1 MEYSAKVLDHFMNPR
16 NMGEVDIVSGVG
28 QVGNAACG
36 DIMRISLEIEGDVIK
51 DAKFRTL
58 GCGAAIATSSMA
70 TELVKGKTIEDAIK
84 ITNATVADA
93 LDGLPPVKMHC
104 SNLAEQALHAALYDY
119 SSKNGV
125 IIEGLKPP
133 SEHDHDHSDEH
144 NNE

>member
-1 MEYSAKVLDHFMNPR
+1 MEYSEKVMDHFMNPR
-16 NMGEVDIVSGVG
+16 NMGEIDDASGVG

-36 DIMRISLEIEGDVIK
+36 DIMRISLEIDGDVIK

-104 SNLAEQALHAALYDY
+104 SNLAEEALHAALYDY
-119 SSKNGV
+119 SNKNGV
-125 IIEGLKPP
+125 VIQGLKSPT
-133 SEHDHDHSDEH
+133 DHAHSDH
-144 NNE
+144 H